1 MAKKAMKKDTSDEG
15 HSHDHAEH
23 DHSHAGHDH
32 AGHDHSHEGH
42 DHGEHIPHTKVTPRK
57 PNTSGVAEEGNVVLV
72 HYKGTLD
79 NGEMFDSS
87 DGREPIEFVLGE
99 HMVIRGFEE
108 AITGMTKGQKK
119 KITIESQDAYGDVNP
134 ELRQDVPREALGEIT
149 PEVGMMLALQHPMA
163 PQPIPVKVIGVTP
176 ENVTIDLNH
185 PLAGQR
191 LHFDLELVE
200 IR

>member
-1 MAKKAMKKDTSDEG
+1 MAKKEDT
-15 HSHDHAEH
+15 HNHADHE
-23 DHSHAGHDH
+23 GHDH
-32 AGHDHSHEGH
+32 AGHSHEGHDHSHEGH
-42 DHGEHIPHTKVTPRK
+42 DHDIPHTTVKPRK
-57 PNTSGVAEEGNVVLV
+57 PNTSGIAEEGNVVLV

-79 NGEMFDSS
+79 SGEMFDSS
-87 DGREPIEFVLGE
+87 EGRDPIEFVLGE

-108 AITGMTKGQKK
+108 AITGMKKGQTK
-119 KITIESQDAYGDVNP
+119 KIVIESTDAYGDVNP
-134 ELRQDVPREALGEIT
+134 ELKQDVPRQALGEIE

-163 PQPIPVKVIGVTP
+163 PQPIPVKIIHVTP
-176 ENVTIDLNH
+176 ETVTIDLNH

>member
-1 MAKKAMKKDTSDEG
+1 MAKKATKKTESHNHEDHAG
-15 HSHDHAEH
+15 HSHE
-23 DHSHAGHDH
+23 
-32 AGHDHSHEGH
+32 GHDHSHEGH
-42 DHGEHIPHTKVTPRK
+42 DHQGHDHAHDIPHTKVTPRK
-57 PNTSGVAEEGNVVLV
+57 ANTSGLAEDGNVVLV

-79 NGEMFDSS
+79 SGEMFDSS
-87 DGREPIEFVLGE
+87 EGRDPIEFVLGE

-108 AITGMTKGQKK
+108 AITGMKKGETK
-119 KITIESQDAYGDVNP
+119 KIVIESREAYGDVNP

-163 PQPIPVKVIGVTP
+163 PQPIPVKVVNVTP
-176 ENVTIDLNH
+176 ETVTIDLNH